1 MKSRLAPIVLAVGL
15 AAGAGPAVAAE
26 ESNAPAP
33 YPTDPFILQEVFGYD
48 CPDFDVVGQLTGKI
62 KTIDLP
68 GPRTIEISPGAKV
81 TLTGVSP
88 TGQTGPTVTYVI
100 TGSAHSLTLPDGS
113 QEIRSIGR
121 NLVRVPETD
130 DHSEGLFLTAGNVDF
145 ALNADGSEKRLFS
158 GSGTVTDVCAV
169 LAP

>member
-1 MKSRLAPIVLAVGL
+1 MNSRLAPIVLAAGL
-15 AAGAGPAVAAE
+15 VAGAGPAVAAE
-26 ESNAPAP
+26 KPNVPAP
-33 YPTDPFILQEVFGYD
+33 YPTEPFVLQDAFGFD
-48 CPDFDVVGQLTGKI
+48 CPGFDVTAQLTGKI

-88 TGQTGPTVTYVI
+88 TGETGPTVTYVI
-100 TGSAHSLTLPDGS
+100 TGSAHTLTLPDGS

-121 NLVRVPETD
+121 NLVRVPQTD
-130 DHSEGLFLTAGNVDF
+130 DHSEGLFLTAGNVNF